1 MRRKL
6 DGYDGWDDL
15 SDWFDRKQGE
25 GGDLWHRTLID
36 PTLLKV
42 LGDCRRKKVLDLG
55 CGNGYLSRRLAHQG
69 ADVTGVDASP
79 RMVANARAHGT
90 VGVKYLCSDA
100 SNLKGVSGGIFDVV
114 FANMSLMDM
123 PDAEKAVGEAARVLK
138 RGGRFVASIPHPCF
152 EVMSNSGWGAE
163 KSFRD
168 PRTVYRKVRGYREP
182 FHEKVRWNIG
192 DGAVSHTIGYHRPLN
207 WYARVLRSK
216 GMAITALEE
225 PQPTREFIETE
236 QKQPGDLDG
245 AGLQEV
251 PLHLVIEA
259 VKL

>member
-1 MRRKL
+1 M

-15 SDWFDRKQGE
+15 SDWFDRKQGD
-25 GGDLWHRTLID
+25 GGDLWHWTLA
-36 PTLLKV
+36 PALFKV
-42 LGDCRRKKVLDLG
+42 LGDCRRKKVLDLV
-55 CGNGYLSRRLAHQG
+55 CGNGYLSRRLARQG

-100 SNLKGVSGGIFDVV
+100 SNLKDVSGGKFDVV

-123 PDAEKAVGEAARVLK
+123 PDAEKAVGEAARVLN
-138 RGGRFVASIPHPCF
+138 RGGRFVSRISRPCF
-152 EVMSNSGWGAE
+152 EAMSNSGWGAE
-163 KSFRD
+163 KVFSS
-168 PRTVYRKVRGYREP
+168 PLTVYRKVRGYREP
-182 FHEKVRWNIG
+182 FYEMVRWNIG
-192 DGAVSHTIGYHRPLN
+192 DGAVAHMFGYHRPLN
-207 WYARVLRSK
+207 WYARVLRPK
-216 GMAITALEE
+216 GIATTALEA
-225 PQPTREFIETE
+225 PQPTRELIETE